1 MAELAA
7 GALADVA
14 LDLLP
19 VVLIVAHFFAVRA
32 DGEHLFELADLAGE
46 AEHALGDAQAHPELL
61 HVEGLV
67 EEVVHAGVAGGLLV
81 VHRVLVGRE
90 QNEIG
95 VLHADAAADF
105 LAQFEAVHAGHVPV
119 ADDEAYAV
127 GGEFG
132 PGFLAIGCLN
142 RLVAEA
148 VECLDQDGAGKGI
161 VFDGEDAHGGAEV
174 AATRSERPAGV
185 EDKGAESGGGL
196 GARAVAEG
204 FVEALPSGAKLG
216 EKRFGLVPGGIAGG
230 VFESEAGVLQLSC
243 AEAGA
248 AAGEGMGT
256 AREVWVALMEQF
268 GKLFDPSWHL
278 RPEDSGEFVEEGD
291 VGCASHALE
300 LGHLVGIEYDA

>member
-1 MAELAA
+1 
-7 GALADVA
+7 
-14 LDLLP
+14 
-19 VVLIVAHFFAVRA
+19 
-32 DGEHLFELADLAGE
+32 
-46 AEHALGDAQAHPELL
+46 
-61 HVEGLV
+61 
-67 EEVVHAGVAGGLLV
+67 
-81 VHRVLVGRE
+81 
-90 QNEIG
+90 
-95 VLHADAAADF
+95 
-105 LAQFEAVHAGHVPV
+105 
-119 ADDEAYAV
+119 
-127 GGEFG
+127 
-132 PGFLAIGCLN
+132 
-142 RLVAEA
+142 VAEA

-278 RPEDSGEFVEEGD
+278 RPEDSGEFVEERD